1 MFKFNDEK
9 GQLKCSFCGKDQES
23 VRKLVAGPG
32 VYICD
37 ECIDLCTEIVEEEI
51 GDEEEMELEEIP
63 TPQEIFETL
72 DSYVIGQDKAKKNLS
87 VAVYNHYKRIN
98 SPQNDDVE
106 LAKSNIAMIGP
117 TGSGKTLLAQTL
129 ARILNVPF
137 AIADATSLTEAGY
150 VGEDV
155 ENILLKLIQAADYD
169 VEKAEKGIIY
179 IDEIDKVARKSENP
193 SITRDVSGEGVQQ
206 ALLKILEGTVASVP
220 PQGGRKHPHQ
230 EFIQI
235 DTSNVLFI
243 VGGAFDGVDQI
254 IKRRLGQKVIGFGEV
269 NEQEDLDSGELLAQL
284 LPEDLLSYG
293 LIPEFIGRLP
303 VIASLQP
310 LDESALMEILTTPK
324 NALVKQYEKL
334 FEMDDVTLEFDDG
347 ALKEIAQKAIE
358 RKTGARGLR
367 SIIENIMLE
376 IMFEIPSRDDI
387 EKVIITKHTVE
398 NETSRPTI
406 VYTDGTVEEPED
418 TDSRKGLPKE
428 SA

>member
-9 GQLKCSFCGKDQES
+9 GQLKCSFCGKSQDQ

-37 ECIDLCTEIVEEEI
+37 ECIELCTEIVEEEL
-51 GDEEEMELEEIP
+51 GHEEELDLKDIP
-63 TPQEIFETL
+63 KPKDIRNIL
-72 DSYVIGQDKAKKNLS
+72 DQYVIGQEQAKKSLS

-98 SPQNDDVE
+98 SQNKIEDVE
-106 LAKSNIAMIGP
+106 LQKSNILLLGP
-117 TGSGKTLLAQTL
+117 TGSGKTLLAQTM
-129 ARILNVPF
+129 AKILNVPF

-169 VEKAEKGIIY
+169 VEKAERGIIY

-235 DTSNVLFI
+235 DTTSILFI
-243 VGGAFDGVDQI
+243 CGGAFDGLEQL
-254 IKRRLGQKVIGFGEV
+254 IKRRIGKKVIGFNAGGDGQKDLKAGEYLSMV
-269 NEQEDLDSGELLAQL
+269 
-284 LPEDLLSYG
+284 LPEDLLKFG
-293 LIPEFIGRLP
+293 LIPEFVGRLP
-303 VIASLQP
+303 VISTLEP
-310 LDESALMEILTTPK
+310 LDEPALVRILSEPK
-324 NALVKQYEKL
+324 NALVKQYQKL
-334 FEMDDVTLEFDDG
+334 LEMDNVKLDFEPA
-347 ALKEIAQKAIE
+347 ALDAIAKEAIK
-358 RKTGARGLR
+358 RNTGARGLR
-367 SIIENIMLE
+367 AIIEGIMLDVMYE
-376 IMFEIPSRDDI
+376 VPSRDDVANCMI
-387 EKVIITKHTVE
+387 TEKVVQDKIMPE
-398 NETSRPTI
+398 LTSK
-406 VYTDGTVEEPED
+406 
-418 TDSRKGLPKE
+418 KGKKKEE